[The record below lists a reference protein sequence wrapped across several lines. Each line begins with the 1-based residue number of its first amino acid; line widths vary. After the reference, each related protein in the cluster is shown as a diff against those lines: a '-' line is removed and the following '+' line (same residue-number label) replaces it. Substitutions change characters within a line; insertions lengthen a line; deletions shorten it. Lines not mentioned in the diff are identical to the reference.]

1 MSWRHM
7 PDYSADRAG
16 ALEKVR
22 PQYVYALLEVVHTSE
37 VREASFIASRF
48 AERAKNFEET
58 LGFLQG
64 IGWLRSINGRILPA
78 GEVVGRIVSST
89 DAERSLLFAEAL
101 FDALGPYERPFA
113 RYLSQFE
120 RCDGEFVHHPTG
132 DARLR
137 LTGPRDFLM
146 ELGAVTHRIDGD
158 SYVLAEPFAAWALWA
173 RNVVSATANQ
183 LELYGKSREQIG
195 RGAELAALEWERRR
209 LGERWQDLVRHIADR
224 NPAACFDIQSVS
236 VAGSQVE
243 PRFIEV
249 KAVAADSFEFHWSA
263 AEIEAAEILHTR
275 YFLYLLPV
283 PQRGVFDCGH
293 MEIIQNPYSEVYR
306 NPTKWAT
313 SVTDL
318 VCRRKENLAS

>member
-22 PQYVYALLEVVHTSE
+22 PQYVYGLLEIVHTAT
-37 VREASFIASRF
+37 VREVSFIASRF
-48 AERAKNFEET
+48 AEKAENFEET
-58 LGFLQG
+58 LGFLQE
-64 IGWLRSINGRILPA
+64 IGWLRSIDGRILPA
-78 GEVVGRIVSST
+78 SDVVARIAST
-89 DAERSLLFAEAL
+89 SEEQRSLLFAEAL

-120 RCDGEFVHHPTG
+120 RCDGEFVHHPAT

-158 SYVLAEPFAAWALWA
+158 AYVLAEPFARWALWA

-183 LELYGKSREQIG
+183 LRVYAQSREEVG
-195 RGAELAALEWERRR
+195 RAAELAALEWERRR
-209 LGERWQDLVRHIADR
+209 VGERWENLVRHISGK

-249 KAVAADSFEFHWSA
+249 KAVAGDSFEFHWSR
-263 AEIEAAEILHTR
+263 AEIEAAEILQAR

-283 PQRGVFDCGH
+283 PERGAFDFEH
-293 MEIIQNPYSEVYR
+293 MEVIQNPYSEIYH

-313 SVTDL
+313 SVTDTI
-318 VCRRKENLAS
+318 CQRKQNLAS